1 MQLRYSPRFK
11 KKFKKLPLYIR
22 ELAVNKTELFI
33 IEPFHPS
40 LDTHKLS
47 GELDGF
53 WSFSINYRYR
63 IIFQFMTDGS
73 VRFYAV
79 GGHEVYKK

>member
-1 MQLRYSPRFK
+1 MKITQR
-11 KKFKKLPLYIR
+11 
-22 ELAVNKTELFI
+22 LAVTPL
-33 IEPFHPS
+33 HPS

-63 IIFQFMTDGS
+63 IIFEFIPDGS
-73 VRFYAV
+73 VRFHAV
-79 GGHEVYKK
+79 GGHEVYK